1 CFAPIVSF
9 TVSCDQ
15 LDDESFAH
23 PKRVQKLVKKFGFDG
38 SARYLPHPPVNFLK
52 SR

>member
-15 LDDESFAH
+15 LDDESFVH
-23 PKRVQKLVKKFGFDG
+23 PKRVQKLVKKFVFDG
-38 SARYLPHPPVNFLK
+38 SSRCLPHLPVNFLK